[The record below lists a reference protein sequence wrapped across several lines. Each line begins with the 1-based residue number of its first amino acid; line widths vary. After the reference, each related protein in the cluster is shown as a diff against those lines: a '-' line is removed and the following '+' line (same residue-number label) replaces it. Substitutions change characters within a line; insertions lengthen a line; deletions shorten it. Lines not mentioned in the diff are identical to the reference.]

1 MAEDTWA
8 AIVGSKASIT
18 FVAIEFLSRLCVVLT
33 KLLVNVCWL
42 TVWPA
47 KASATDWLML
57 GVNKTMICWTKLLSS
72 IPLLL
77 LPTELEK
84 LLCPLKLL
92 LLVLD
97 KLLSNL
103 LLLLLVV
110 VDDLNALEI
119 ALWICGFKAVKT
131 FSTIES
137 VLVCVLQNNRIIRV
151 YRKTSPT
158 LDWRSW
164 QRLA

>member
-1 MAEDTWA
+1 MAEETWA
-8 AIVGSKASIT
+8 AMTGSKASIT
-18 FVAIEFLSRLCVVLT
+18 FMAIEFLSRLCVVLT
-33 KLLVNVCWL
+33 KLLVTVCWL

-47 KASATDWLML
+47 KAAATDWLML
-57 GVNKTMICWTKLLSS
+57 GVNMTIICWTKLLSS
-72 IPLLL
+72 RPLLLL

-97 KLLSNL
+97 KLLSKL
-103 LLLLLVV
+103 LLD
-110 VDDLNALEI
+110 VDDLKALAM

-131 FSTIES
+131 LLTIES
-137 VLVCVLQNNRIIRV
+137 VFLPLLQKFQIISVCW
-151 YRKTSPT
+151 KTSPT